1 MPITTDPLI
10 TLTQLLRRN
19 SWEVQLAGTPTSPTT
34 TRCASRGVAYVV
46 PALTLQTNGDLR

>member
-1 MPITTDPLI
+1 MPSTTDPLT

-19 SWEVQLAGTPTSPTT
+19 GWQVQLTGTPISPTT

-46 PALTLQTNGDLR
+46 PALTLPTNGDLR